1 MTTELST
8 PIKIAALVALL
19 VAAGAAATMLL
30 LRGHPTSQPQTIAT
44 TPTHVRTPA
53 HSHPAATHHAAPVAP
68 RFATGLPTA
77 LVAPLTRSKVIVA
90 VIYLKGDPVAADLLA
105 QARAGARLAR
115 AKLVILNV
123 ASDKVASQTA
133 SWMSSNVV
141 DPSVLVVKRPGTIA
155 VELDGYADKM
165 AVAQAVVNSR
175 G

>member
-1 MTTELST
+1 MSTELST
-8 PIKIAALVALL
+8 PIKIAALVGLFL
-19 VAAGAAATMLL
+19 AAGAAGAMLL
-30 LRGHPTSQPQTIAT
+30 LRGHSTSQPQTVPVTRA
-44 TPTHVRTPA
+44 HARTPA
-53 HSHPAATHHAAPVAP
+53 HSHPATARHAAPAAI

-77 LVAPLTRSKVIVA
+77 LVGPLTRSKVVVA
-90 VIYLKGDPVAADLLA
+90 VVWDKGDPVAADVLA

-115 AKLVILNV
+115 AKLVILDV

-133 SWMSSNVV
+133 MWMNSNVTE
-141 DPSVLVVKRPGTIA
+141 PAVLVVKRPGTIS

>member
-8 PIKIAALVALL
+8 PIKIAALIALL

-30 LRGHPTSQPQTIAT
+30 LRGHSTSQPETVAT
-44 TPTHVRTPA
+44 TPAHVRTPA
-53 HSHPAATHHAAPVAP
+53 HSHPATAQHTAPAAT

-77 LVAPLTRSKVIVA
+77 LVAPLTRSKVVVA
-90 VIYLKGDPVAADLLA
+90 VVYAKGDPVAAYLLA
-105 QARAGARLAR
+105 QARAGAKLAR
-115 AKLVILNV
+115 AKLVVLNV

-133 SWMSSNVV
+133 TWMNSNVV
-141 DPSVLVVKRPGTIA
+141 SPAVLVVKRPGTIA
-155 VELDGYADKM
+155 VELDGYADEM